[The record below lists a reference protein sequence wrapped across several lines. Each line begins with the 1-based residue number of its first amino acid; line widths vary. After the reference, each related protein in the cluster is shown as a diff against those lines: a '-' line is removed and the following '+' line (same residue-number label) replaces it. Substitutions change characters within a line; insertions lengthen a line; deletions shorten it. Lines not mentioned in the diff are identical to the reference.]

1 MKLNFFPALLLSR
14 LFFFFSFSC
23 LFFLPPPL
31 SGCVCSVLTSL
42 HFPRTH
48 FTQLPS
54 SSTKDGILF
63 QQHIAAVLGFNFH
76 RNPFALPLQREK
88 PRSTGTVIASSGMG
102 NGGYTYV
109 PGRNYDMD
117 IERLSKA
124 ECALLE
130 EEARHTEQPHRE
142 HVLPAFLKADLLSG
156 TSSSLNKSMER
167 YRHFPTDSVSLNEK
181 GKGEDDAGEEDRG
194 RRRRSKKGRRRRNG
208 SPGVGSGSRS
218 RSRSRSRS
226 SSRSPKKKNRTTPK
240 NMEKKQKKQ
249 ETTITPGSW
258 RKESEKEIPNP
269 DVAEQLKKEGMKQ
282 WERIFGLN
290 NKRDDDDTTS
300 LDDDDTTSLDDEEQQ
315 MDGHDKER
323 QSLPPSPS
331 VVAEQHREHALATPP
346 HDEWQR
352 FFDDESNS
360 FYFHNSAREK
370 STWVRPK
377 GWKTPSR
384 GSIAP
389 LPMVDNDETTDWH
402 ALAKE
407 SPIKR
412 RKGWWTEHVDEESGA
427 FWYHNSK
434 TGQST
439 WEKPESPAARSG
451 GSGRRSDEE
460 AWVEYNWRPPQEE
473 VVAEEIETTREMN
486 FNNKVDEG
494 EAGGEEGEGGTTDWE
509 KLRASSPVKR
519 RRGWWS
525 EHVDEES
532 GAYWYHNAETGASS
546 WDEPSEWQI
555 GFHHSE
561 KDEVSFFL
569 KKTCFY
575 DSCPFFFFIFF

>member
-1 MKLNFFPALLLSR
+1 MR
-14 LFFFFSFSC
+14 
-23 LFFLPPPL
+23 
-31 SGCVCSVLTSL
+31 VLC
-42 HFPRTH
+42 TH
-48 FTQLPS
+48 FTSLLIFFYYFFYISFTTQVPS

-63 QQHIAAVLGFNFH
+63 QQHVAAALGFNFH

-88 PRSTGTVIASSGMG
+88 PRSAATAIASSGMG

-130 EEARHTEQPHRE
+130 EEARHTGQPHRE

-167 YRHFPTDSVSLNEK
+167 YRHFPTDSVPLNEK
-181 GKGEDDAGEEDRG
+181 EKGEDDERVDDVGEGGEEDRG
-194 RRRRSKKGRRRRNG
+194 RRRRSKKGRRRRKG
-208 SPGVGSGSRS
+208 SPGGGSGSRS

-226 SSRSPKKKNRTTPK
+226 SSRSPKKKNMTTSK
-240 NMEKKQKKQ
+240 NMEKNQKKE

-258 RKESEKEIPNP
+258 RKDSEKEIPDP
-269 DVAEQLKKEGMKQ
+269 DVAEKLRKEGMKQ

-290 NKRDDDDTTS
+290 NKRNDDDT
-300 LDDDDTTSLDDEEQQ
+300 TTSLDDEDTTSMDDEEQQ
-315 MDGHDKER
+315 MEEHDKE

-331 VVAEQHREHALATPP
+331 VVAEQHREHALATQP

-360 FYFHNSAREK
+360 FYFHNPAREK

-377 GWKTPSR
+377 GWETPSR

-412 RKGWWTEHVDEESGA
+412 RKGWWTEHVDEESGT

-451 GSGRRSDEE
+451 KSGRRSDDE

-473 VVAEEIETTREMN
+473 EEVVVEEVETTREMD
-486 FNNKVDEG
+486 FNNNVDEG
-494 EAGGEEGEGGTTDWE
+494 EAGGEGEGGRTDWE

-561 KDEVSFFL
+561 KDEVSFL
-569 KKTCFY
+569 KKTCFVLF
-575 DSCPFFFFIFF
+575 SFFFFLFFDLLISLTLVYF